1 MYKSILLPVD
11 LGHKSSW
18 EKSAPEAVA
27 LAKQHGAKIHLLTV
41 IPDFGMALVG
51 SFFPSDYAE
60 QALQSSSEKLVELA
74 SEIIPGDLLA
84 KVHTASGSA
93 YQEIIKTA
101 NEQGCDLIVMASH
114 RPEMS
119 DYLLGPNA
127 ARVVR
132 HADQSVMIVRN

>member
-11 LGHKSSW
+11 LGHDSSW
-18 EKSAPEAVA
+18 KKAAPEAVA

-41 IPDFGMALVG
+41 IPDFGMAVVG
-51 SFFPSDYAE
+51 SFFPADYAKK
-60 QALQSSSEKLVELA
+60 ALQAASEQLVALG

-84 KVHTASGSA
+84 NVHVAHGTA
-93 YQEIIKTA
+93 YQEIISTA
-101 NEQGCDLIVMASH
+101 EKQGCDLIVMASH